1 MLMQPVG
8 KKWMPVL
15 VFVVAMGY
23 LAICHIYRMVLD
35 YGGYTLDITG
45 YVGLYIGWHV
55 LFFV

>member
-1 MLMQPVG
+1 MQPVG

-55 LFFV
+55 LFFI